1 MEKGWYVEPTVLT
14 NVTNSMEVVREEIF
28 GPVMSVLTY
37 STEAEAIAIAN
48 DSEYGLGGS
57 VFTADPDHGLDV
69 ASRVDTGMLAVN
81 AWGMTRS
88 APFGGVKGSGIGR
101 EHGIWGLASCFETY
115 AIRPDP
121 RSAAHLALVPTGGI
135 ADPAFAE

>member
-1 MEKGWYVEPTVLT
+1 MEKGWCVEPTVLT

-69 ASRVDTGMLAVN
+69 ASRVDTGMLAGN
-81 AWGMTRS
+81 AWGMTRTP
-88 APFGGVKGSGIGR
+88 PFGGVKGNGTGPGTR
-101 EHGIWGLASCFETY
+101 VWVPWG
-115 AIRPDP
+115 
-121 RSAAHLALVPTGGI
+121 G
-135 ADPAFAE
+135 